1 MCVVFKPFLRSDY
14 TVALTASDR
23 IVVLLKGLKEFS
35 EHLVL
40 RTLARLYIW
49 VH

>member
-23 IVVLLKGLKEFS
+23 IVVLLKGFEEFS
-35 EHLVL
+35 EHLVF
-40 RTLARLYIW
+40 RALARLHIW

>member
-40 RTLARLYIW
+40 RTLARLHIW